1 MVCEAL
7 FEECQKNRKLFK
19 ESTIIILLKCKFE
32 INYLQFLATCCNVE
46 EKKVTSGKHQKLG
59 TNFMYFFEL
68 EEFLIMIAILIYC
81 ASPISLV
88 HLEKV
93 FKGFTLFDSLAQEMR
108 LGKADPNCIIILVH
122 YVLQTNFKFKTH

>member
-7 FEECQKNRKLFK
+7 FEECQKIRKLFK

-32 INYLQFLATCCNVE
+32 INYLQFQATCCNVE

-81 ASPISLV
+81 ASPISLI
-88 HLEKV
+88 HLENV
-93 FKGFTLFDSLAQEMR
+93 FKGFT
-108 LGKADPNCIIILVH
+108 
-122 YVLQTNFKFKTH
+122 